1 MRKLKR
7 NQKIKLLISLL
18 FAIFLIPQLTKS
30 VSASSYTK
38 QDFVVN
44 NETEVLLDIDTDV
57 YYNGTITIT
66 VTEGEGINATV
77 NGITKEILLDETDV
91 LIIDNTT
98 EIYFTITSNGLSRGF
113 FEIELNIDPEAGGKN
128 PIRLTVGIL
137 AAFLLVLSVVSY
149 YIRSKRLETKPDEDE
164 ETLDPDVVRRRREAA
179 GAEKKF
185 WGLDEKK

>member
-1 MRKLKR
+1 MKR